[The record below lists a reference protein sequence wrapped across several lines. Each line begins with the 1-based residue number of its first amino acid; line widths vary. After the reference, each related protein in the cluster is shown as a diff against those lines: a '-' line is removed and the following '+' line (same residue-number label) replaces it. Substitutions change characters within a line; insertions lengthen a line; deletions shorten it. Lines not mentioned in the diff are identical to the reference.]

1 MVAMA
6 NRQSG
11 LPTIKRPSCEDP
23 STVLYLYERVEKSV
37 EIIEG
42 LKAQNR
48 SLLET
53 NQQLQVKIGKLEAEV
68 DRLRGTLAIH
78 VKHRFG
84 PRSERVEE
92 ACEKSPAQESVP
104 SKGAQPGHKGHG
116 RKVPEA
122 LPIITNV
129 HECEEGALLCP
140 KCGQPRMEVPIFES
154 SWEVHVEFR
163 YVLQE
168 NKRKVYKRTCSCAT
182 PPLITAPAPPKL
194 IPKGKFSSDFWAQ
207 VLYDRF
213 ALQTPWNRQIR
224 AMSDFEL
231 DVSRGTLTGGLK
243 SIFPYFVPFY
253 ELLEDNIRSAK
264 RRHSDETSWIM
275 VQEERMRWWLWAQ
288 RSPEVVFFCF
298 DPSRSHRVPARLL
311 GQSDEPFLIV
321 ADRYAAYK
329 SLTHVIIAFCWA
341 HMRRDF
347 LRVGKS
353 YPHNAQVQAWVEKW
367 KGMIADL
374 YRINRERLSSVDPK
388 YLDHHRDRLLETL
401 YRMWEASLEPMS
413 FAAQIKVVESLHRH
427 WEGLTLFVDDP
438 LIPMDNNLMERH
450 LRNPV
455 MGRNNSPVLRSSWAA
470 LLNAMLYSI
479 TETCRLHQVNVHQW
493 LRVYLQACALHQ
505 DAPPDLEDYLPWKI
519 KESGFPQGPAP

>member
-1 MVAMA
+1 MVAIAHAHSDLLTM
-6 NRQSG
+6 QG
-11 LPTIKRPSCEDP
+11 CCPEDP
-23 STVLYLYERVEKSV
+23 TTVTYLFQKLEKSV

-42 LKAQNR
+42 LKARNLA
-48 SLLET
+48 LLET
-53 NQQLQVKIGKLEAEV
+53 NHLLEARLHELEAEV

-78 VKHRFG
+78 IKHRFG

-92 ACEKSPAQESVP
+92 PLQQVPVEKAVTHR
-104 SKGAQPGHKGHG
+104 GAQLGHKGNG
-116 RKVPEA
+116 RKIPQE
-122 LPIITNV
+122 LPTVTTV
-129 HECEEGALLCP
+129 HECKDGDLFCS
-140 KCGQPRMEVPIFES
+140 KCGQSRMEVPIFES

-168 NKRKVYKRTCSCAT
+168 NKRKVYKRTCACET

-194 IPKGKFSSDFWAQ
+194 IPKGKFSTDFWAQ

-224 AMSDFEL
+224 SMSDFGL
-231 DVSRGTLTGGLK
+231 DVCRGTLTGGLK
-243 SIFPYFVPFY
+243 SLFPYFVPFY
-253 ELLEDNIRSAK
+253 ELLEESIRSAK

-288 RSPEVVFFCF
+288 CSSEVVFFCF
-298 DPSRSHRVPARLL
+298 DPSRSHRVPARLP

-329 SLTHVIIAFCWA
+329 SLSNVIIAFCWA

-347 LRVGKS
+347 LRVGKA
-353 YPHNAQVQAWVEKW
+353 YPANAQVQAWVGKW
-367 KGMIADL
+367 KQLIADL
-374 YRINRERLSSVDPK
+374 YRINGERLSCVDPEK
-388 YLDHHRDRLLETL
+388 MDHYRHRLLETL

-413 FAAQIKVVESLHRH
+413 FAAQIKVIESLHRH

-438 LIPMDNNLMERH
+438 LIPMDNNRMEER

-455 MGRNNSPVLRSSWAA
+455 MGRNNSPVLRSSWSA
-470 LLNAMLYSI
+470 LLTARLYSI
-479 TETCRLHQVNVHQW
+479 TETCRLHRVNLHEW
-493 LRVYLQACALHQ
+493 LRVYLKACALHQ
-505 DAPPDLEDYLPWKI
+505 DAPPNLEDYLPWKI